1 MKFSTLCCCPF
12 CGCTNYYAKN
22 RAYGVVR
29 YYQSFFGEEVDNT
42 QMYDSLDYKTNER
55 RYCADCDKLLGH
67 ADKDIVSKQVEDE
80 LRKINK
86 KCLKT
91 LNT

>member
-12 CGCTNYYAKN
+12 CGCTNYYTKN
-22 RAYGVVR
+22 RVHGIVR
-29 YYQSFFGEEVDNT
+29 CYQSFFGEEVDNT
-42 QMYDSLDYKTNER
+42 QMYDSLDYEPNER
-55 RYCADCDKLLGH
+55 RYCADCDKLLGY
-67 ADKDIVSKQVEDE
+67 ADKDVVSKQVEDK

-86 KCLKT
+86 NYLKN